1 MLIGLMNVFA
11 ALALALAAVGVFGVT
26 SYSVAERTREFGIR
40 VAMGATPAGILRM
53 VTGQALGVVAIGAV
67 LAALGTAAVTRV
79 MWAELLVVGASSW
92 LGFASIAAV
101 IGLVALAACVIPAR
115 RATRV
120 DPVVALR
127 AE

>member
-1 MLIGLMNVFA
+1 VRDEHDVEPGWTIRAIPLREDA
-11 ALALALAAVGVFGVT
+11 

-40 VAMGATPAGILRM
+40 VAMGATPSDILRM
-53 VTGQALGVVAIGAV
+53 VTSQTLGVVAIGV
-67 LAALGTAAVTRV
+67 GLAAVGTAAVTRV
-79 MWAELLVVGASSW
+79 MWAELLVIGASSW
-92 LGFASIAAV
+92 LGFTSIAAV